1 MQHAGILV
9 LPPNI
14 NKSEFSFIPDVERD
28 AIIYGIKGIN
38 KIGNEIVNNIINNR
52 PYNSIEDFLSKIKV
66 NKPQM
71 INLIK
76 SGAFDQFGD
85 RIQIMKNYIESITD
99 QKKRLTLQNMKMLI
113 EHNLIPEEFEFE
125 VRTFNFNRYLKKF
138 KEDDYYKFDQK
149 AYNFYSRNFDLDLLD
164 YINNE
169 PYILQKIW
177 DKIYKNVMDKIRDY
191 LKNNSEELLNKLN
204 EDLIAENWNK
214 YCTGNLSKWEM
225 DSISFYYHEHELENI
240 NEEEYNIINF
250 FDLPEEPILDTV
262 INVRGK
268 KIPLYKLYRI
278 AGTVLDK
285 NKNKSSLSLLTK
297 YGVVNIKIYQSQ
309 FAKYDKQISQKLPDG
324 KKKVLE
330 KSWFSRGNK
339 LLITGIRRGDS
350 FIPKLYQRSIY
361 KEPII
366 LINKIDGDKMTLIR
380 TRVDSEQ

>member
-1 MQHAGILV
+1 
-9 LPPNI
+9 
-14 NKSEFSFIPDVERD
+14 
-28 AIIYGIKGIN
+28 
-38 KIGNEIVNNIINNR
+38 
-52 PYNSIEDFLSKIKV
+52 
-66 NKPQM
+66 
-71 INLIK
+71 
-76 SGAFDQFGD
+76 
-85 RIQIMKNYIESITD
+85 
-99 QKKRLTLQNMKMLI
+99 
-113 EHNLIPEEFEFE
+113 
-125 VRTFNFNRYLKKF
+125 
-138 KEDDYYKFDQK
+138 
-149 AYNFYSRNFDLDLLD
+149 
-164 YINNE
+164 
-169 PYILQKIW
+169 
-177 DKIYKNVMDKIRDY
+177 MDKIRNY

-204 EDLIAENWNK
+204 EDLITENWNK
-214 YCTGNLSKWEM
+214 YCVGNLSKWEM

-297 YGVVNIKIYQSQ
+297 YGVVNVKIYQSQ

-339 LLITGIRRGDS
+339 LLITGIRKGDN
-350 FIPKLYQRSIY
+350 FIPKLYQRSLY

-366 LINKIDGDKMTLIR
+366 LINKIDGDKMDLIR
-380 TRVDSEQ
+380 TRVDSE